1 MAPPDKGGTEKYLK
15 HLRKILCQALETQ
28 GKDNQKNWLSLC
40 VFFIYPHNYETL
52 VANLFPVISRKERKY
67 VLRYQRKWKENKGT

>member
-15 HLRKILCQALETQ
+15 YLRKILCQALETQ
-28 GKDNQKNWLSLC
+28 GKDNQNNWLSLC
-40 VFFIYPHNYETL
+40 VFLFVCVIMKL
-52 VANLFPVISRKERKY
+52 RWLIFPVISRKERKY